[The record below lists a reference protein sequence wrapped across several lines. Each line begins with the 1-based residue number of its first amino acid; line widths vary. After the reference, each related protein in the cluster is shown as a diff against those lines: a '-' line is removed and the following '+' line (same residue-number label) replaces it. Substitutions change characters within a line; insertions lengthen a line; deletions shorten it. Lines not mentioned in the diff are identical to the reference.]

1 MSGDISAPVVME
13 NVCQVGVD
21 DDYDGYKASYQMH
34 DDKEQNIPKR
44 SVIKNEDEDYKM

>member
-21 DDYDGYKASYQMH
+21 EEIMM
-34 DDKEQNIPKR
+34 
-44 SVIKNEDEDYKM
+44 VIRLAIKCMMMKNKIYLKGV